1 VVNGFKGIA
10 QSLYTQGLYSGKG
23 VLKGYNTGV
32 VEDYSSRA
40 GVAE

>member
-1 VVNGFKGIA
+1 VVSGFKGVA
-10 QSLYTQGLYSGKG
+10 QGLYSGKG